1 MCLTF
6 VSKCE
11 KHLEE
16 RHFATVIQRFALLI
30 WKSYL
35 SGQDRQ
41 VLAESSIAQGCRN
54 RGGRAM
60 PPLTRGQIMSTK
72 LPKVLR
78 VPTDFQTYLRPCFKQ
93 IVDCR
98 CLTENFTWKGNRCQN
113 IWHNINKRYLFRL
126 PYLSFSNIFSHWAG
140 SAGCICSREGLCA
153 RKGGDTVYYKLL
165 NPLWFF

>member
-41 VLAESSIAQGCRN
+41 VLADSSIAKGCRSQGACPPPPN
-54 RGGRAM
+54 FWQISYITKSQPGGRLCRPNYHM
-60 PPLTRGQIMSTK
+60 PHQI
-72 LPKVLR
+72 
-78 VPTDFQTYLRPCFKQ
+78 FRPSCGPAKQ

-126 PYLSFSNIFSHWAG
+126 PYLSFSNIFSPWD
-140 SAGCICSREGLCA
+140 CLCW
-153 RKGGDTVYYKLL
+153 
-165 NPLWFF
+165 LWLHL